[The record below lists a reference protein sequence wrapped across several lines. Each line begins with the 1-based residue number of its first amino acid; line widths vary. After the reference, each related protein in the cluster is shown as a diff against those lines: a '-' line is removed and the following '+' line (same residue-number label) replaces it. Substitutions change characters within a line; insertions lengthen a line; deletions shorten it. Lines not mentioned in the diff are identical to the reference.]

1 MWDVYC
7 RRVSKNSERM
17 GSQASP
23 CMTPNSDVQST
34 RTAFVEKTVRY
45 ENGFL
50 LQLLPLEFLYVLLCG
65 AVIQELFLEAKGR
78 LSCVCCDW

>member
-1 MWDVYC
+1 MFAVGEFC
-7 RRVSKNSERM
+7 KNSERT
-17 GSQASP
+17 GSQTSP
-23 CMTPNSDVQST
+23 CMTPNIEEQSA
-34 RTAFVEKTVRY
+34 RTSLVEETVRY

-78 LSCVCCDW
+78 LSCVCRDW